1 MCIGKKVTL
10 KAMKV
15 SQKWIL
21 PSVSLIMRPNIFGN
35 QKAMPAKM
43 PNMLPRA
50 DTWRLSRHRPTHDNR
65 PFARGRK

>member
-1 MCIGKKVTL
+1 
-10 KAMKV
+10 
-15 SQKWIL
+15 L